1 MKNFF
6 FLSSV
11 TNWWNKYIN
20 VLSHYLTSVALCF
33 SDSKKGQWR
42 PDSPSAVYQWKSN
55 IVHKQ
60 GSGNQYFI
68 TKLLVRM
75 KKNSRRFFG
84 SLLGP
89 GCCEFNVRIGVTRA
103 EAGWVREAWA
113 GELELRHSSCK
124 QNNNNS
130 YCYQV
135 SNHDSRFYWIC
146 TFINR
151 NFWKRVSFAL
161 CCPPIGSQKGKDTEV
176 WIKKPQILTSVT
188 VRGFVGKLQ
197 LMLLPGPQSVL
208 LCISAFPSCWLNLG
222 NIMSF
227 LLLPAKNML

>member
-1 MKNFF
+1 MDITMKSKASNVTASCVAHLDIKLWRIFF

-11 TNWWNKYIN
+11 TNWRNKYIN

-75 KKNSRRFFG
+75 KKNSG
-84 SLLGP
+84 SFLAV
-89 GCCEFNVRIGVTRA
+89 FSVRVVVSSMSGSAWCA

-124 QNNNNS
+124 QNNND
-130 YCYQV
+130 YRYQDA
-135 SNHDSRFYWIC
+135 NHDSRFYSIC
-146 TFINR
+146 NFINR
-151 NFWKRVSFAL
+151 NL
-161 CCPPIGSQKGKDTEV
+161 GK
-176 WIKKPQILTSVT
+176 
-188 VRGFVGKLQ
+188 
-197 LMLLPGPQSVL
+197 
-208 LCISAFPSCWLNLG
+208 
-222 NIMSF
+222 
-227 LLLPAKNML
+227 

>member
-11 TNWWNKYIN
+11 TNWQNKYIN

-75 KKNSRRFFG
+75 KKNSWSFFG

-89 GCCEFNVRIGVTRA
+89 GCCEFNVRIGVPCR
-103 EAGWVREAWA
+103 VREAWA

-124 QNNNNS
+124 QNINNCYYNN

-135 SNHDSRFYWIC
+135 SNHYSRFYWMP

-151 NFWKRVSFAL
+151 KFWKWDNFAL
-161 CCPPIGSQKGKDTEV
+161 LCPPIGS
-176 WIKKPQILTSVT
+176 KKARTQE
-188 VRGFVGKLQ
+188 
-197 LMLLPGPQSVL
+197 
-208 LCISAFPSCWLNLG
+208 WE
-222 NIMSF
+222 
-227 LLLPAKNML
+227 